1 MIRNEMIFVDSDLQ
15 NKPDVIGLISC
26 TAKKLG
32 LVLDE
37 GVFIEKVFARE
48 AEISTSVGCQVA
60 IPHGKSDTVVEAFIA
75 FMRTSNAFKWDENSD
90 ELVKLIFLIGVPAK
104 DANKLHLKY
113 IAEISKKLIN
123 DDFREN
129 LLTLKTKEEIFNLLE
144 SINNN
149 VNK

>member
-1 MIRNEMIFVDSDLQ
+1 
-15 NKPDVIGLISC
+15 
-26 TAKKLG
+26 
-32 LVLDE
+32 
-37 GVFIEKVFARE
+37 
-48 AEISTSVGCQVA
+48 
-60 IPHGKSDTVVEAFIA
+60 
-75 FMRTSNAFKWDENSD
+75 MRTSNAFKWDENSD
-90 ELVKLIFLIGVPAK
+90 ELVKLIFLIGVSAK

-144 SINNN
+144 SINN

>member
-48 AEISTSVGCQVA
+48 A
-60 IPHGKSDTVVEAFIA
+60 
-75 FMRTSNAFKWDENSD
+75 
-90 ELVKLIFLIGVPAK
+90 
-104 DANKLHLKY
+104 
-113 IAEISKKLIN
+113 
-123 DDFREN
+123 
-129 LLTLKTKEEIFNLLE
+129 
-144 SINNN
+144 
-149 VNK
+149 